1 MLAVQQRVEA
11 PSKNDTSR
19 SVTTTTAGLCALRGL
34 PGPRLA
40 RFFGGSTAFFH
51 VNGKRAVRFGEEG
64 GNVAIMDHVRIAN
77 IGANTF

>member
-1 MLAVQQRVEA
+1 M
-11 PSKNDTSR
+11 
-19 SVTTTTAGLCALRGL
+19 AGLCALRGL

-51 VNGKRAVRFGEEG
+51 VIGRGPSALEKKE
-64 GNVAIMDHVRIAN
+64 AN